1 MTILQPKR
9 EKILFFWMTLRN
21 YITMD
26 SSEQDS
32 TAPLSNNEKRGN
44 LRASLKHHQKQDE
57 QNYNKT
63 DVGDG

>member
-1 MTILQPKR
+1 
-9 EKILFFWMTLRN
+9 MTLRN
-21 YITMD
+21 YTPMD

-44 LRASLKHHQKQDE
+44 LRASLKHHPKQDE

-63 DVGDG
+63 DVGGG